1 MAISVDI
8 IPNRKSPPAVLLR
21 RAWREGKRIRRET
34 LANLSKVP
42 PHITEGI
49 DAMLRGGV
57 FVRSLD
63 DLVRIDRALPHGHA
77 AAALGT
83 MRSLGFERILGR
95 RKSRMRGLAMAAA
108 AARIIDPAS
117 KLATARAL
125 DPETASTSLGEQL
138 GLGRVT
144 GNEMLDMLDWLLER
158 QPWIEKSLANRHLR
172 GGTLALYD
180 VSSSWVEGRKC
191 PLAAFGHSRD
201 GKKGKMQIT
210 YGLVCSGDGTPVAV
224 EVFSGNTADPDTVRG
239 QAEKLLRRFRVE
251 NLALV
256 GDRGMITSARIREDL
271 IPLGLDWISAL
282 RSADIRKL
290 AKRGK
295 NAPAALDPAGL
306 AEDQVAETVSPDF
319 PGERLLV
326 CLNPRLREERARKRE
341 DLLRATEQTL
351 AEIAAAAARR
361 RPGPKNRE
369 MTAKA
374 LGRRGNRKKV
384 EKHFNIE
391 IRDGGMDWSRD
402 AAKTAAEAALD
413 GIYVVRTSLGK
424 ESIGGEAAVAAYKSL
439 ALVERAFRTMK
450 TSGLRVRPFHVY
462 NEGRVKAH
470 VFLCMLAWHVER
482 SMREKLA
489 PILFEDDD
497 REAARAG
504 RSTPVEKAEVSESA
518 KAKAA
523 SKQTPDG
530 LPVHSFAT
538 LMADLGT
545 LTLNDVSLPGRPGSA
560 FRMAARP
567 TALQKRAF
575 ELLEI
580 KPPGNVASAMAG

>member
-1 MAISVDI
+1 MSFHIET
-8 IPNRKSPPAVLLR
+8 IPNRRGRDTVLLREAWRDGAKVRKRTIANLTYLPPAVTDGF
-21 RAWREGKRIRRET
+21 RA
-34 LANLSKVP
+34 V
-42 PHITEGI
+42 
-49 DAMLRGGV
+49 LRGGIVLGSPDEV
-57 FVRSLD
+57 FGIRRS
-63 DLVRIDRALPHGHA
+63 LPHGHA

-83 MRSLGFERILGR
+83 MRSLGFEGILGR
-95 RKSRMRGLAMAAA
+95 KKSRMRGLAMAAA

-125 DPETASTSLGEQL
+125 DPETASTSL
-138 GLGRVT
+138 
-144 GNEMLDMLDWLLER
+144 
-158 QPWIEKSLANRHLR
+158 ANRHLR
-172 GGTLALYD
+172 DGTLVLYD
-180 VSSSWVEGRKC
+180 VSSSYVEGRKC

-239 QAEKLLRRFRVE
+239 RAEKLRRRFRVE
-251 NLALV
+251 NIALV

-290 AKRGK
+290 VKKGK
-295 NAPAALDPAGL
+295 DAPAALDPARL

-351 AEIAAAAARR
+351 AEIAAAASRR

-413 GIYVVRTSLGK
+413 GIHVVRTSLGK

-497 REAARAG
+497 REAARAR

-530 LPVHSFAT
+530 LPVHSFRT
-538 LMADLGT
+538 LLADLGT
-545 LTLNDVSLPGRPGSA
+545 LTLNDAFLPGRPGSA

-580 KPPGNVASAMAG
+580 KPPGNVVSSMTG